1 MQRDLE
7 EENRTLRER
16 VLQLEMALASGVDPI
31 LRALSEHAAS
41 YLSVLTPE
49 GRFLAV
55 GRPSEAFGSVVRRSV
70 FEFVDP
76 SSAER
81 MREVFARVVQ
91 TRQPEHYE
99 SVGYGEDGT
108 PAHTYLTRAIPLC
121 EGAEVQAIVLV
132 PMDITEHVRLERS
145 LAEKEESLRFA
156 IEASRM
162 GLWSWDLATN
172 EVVWNDRQREIFGT
186 EGTPKNYEPYL
197 ELVHPDDRPLVQ
209 HTVAQ
214 ALESGVFTTFE
225 HRLAPQGTPGERW
238 VLAAGTVIKDS
249 DGRNIR
255 LMGGAFDIT
264 EQKRLALQNQRA
276 ERVESIGQL
285 TAGIAHNFN
294 NLLAVIMPNLEM
306 ELGRNQQNVALTA
319 AMDASLQARDLVKN
333 LLSLTRRDE
342 AAGEGHADLLAVVT
356 RVMNICRATFPR
368 EIELRNEVRADLG
381 HVSMAPSVLQQVL
394 LNLLFNARDAI
405 LTSSGTQREIV
416 VSAERL
422 SAEGLA
428 GVIELQVRDTGIG
441 MSEAVRARVFEP
453 FFTTKPPLKGSGLG
467 LASAAERVREAGG
480 TLSCESTPNIGTKFA
495 LQLAQVNP
503 PTTEATDPPVLE
515 QPSLASETLL
525 LVDDEPLVRSVLR
538 RLLEQD
544 GYRILEAASAEEA
557 RAVLKRELKVD
568 LLILDQSMPG
578 ETGTQAQPSLRA
590 LTAAPMLLFSG
601 MAPELP
607 PGFAGILEKPARY
620 EELQR
625 VVRQALGETR
635 TRNGS

>member
-16 VLQLEMALASGVDPI
+16 IVQLEQALASGVDPI

-41 YLSVLTPE
+41 YLSVLTPK

-55 GRPSEAFGSVVRRSV
+55 GRPSEAFGSVVGRSV
-70 FEFVDP
+70 FEFVEP

-81 MREVFARVVQ
+81 MREVLARVVQ
-91 TRQPEHYE
+91 TRQPERYE

-108 PAHTYLTRAIPLC
+108 LGHTYLTRAIPLC
-121 EGAEVQAIVLV
+121 EGDDVHAIVLV
-132 PMDITEHVRLERS
+132 PMDITDHVRLERS
-145 LAEKEESLRFA
+145 LADKEESLRFA

-162 GLWSWDLATN
+162 GLWSWDLATD
-172 EVVWNDRQREIFGT
+172 EIVWNDRLREIFET
-186 EGTPKNYEPYL
+186 EGTPQNYQPYL
-197 ELVHPDDRPLVQ
+197 ELVHPDDHQLVQ
-209 HTVAQ
+209 HTVEQ
-214 ALESGVFTTFE
+214 ALESGVFATFE
-225 HRLAPQGTPGERW
+225 HRLAPRGTRGERW
-238 VLAAGTVIKDS
+238 VLAAGTVVKNS
-249 DGRNIR
+249 DGKNIR

-285 TAGIAHNFN
+285 TAGMAHNFN

-306 ELGRNQQNVALTA
+306 ELARNKQNVALTA
-319 AMDASLQARDLVKN
+319 ALDASLQARDLVKN
-333 LLSLTRRDE
+333 LLSLTRRDDSVS
-342 AAGEGHADLLAVVT
+342 EGRADLLAVVA

-368 EIELRNEVRADLG
+368 EIELRNEVRAGLG

-405 LTSSGTQREIV
+405 LASSGTQREII

-422 SAEGLA
+422 LAEGHA
-428 GVIELQVRDTGIG
+428 GVIELHVRDTGIG
-441 MSEAVRARVFEP
+441 MSDAVRARVFEP

-480 TLSCESTPNIGTKFA
+480 TLRCESTPNIGTKFA
-495 LQLAQVNP
+495 LQLSQLNP
-503 PTTEATDPPVLE
+503 PTANTTAPPALE
-515 QPSLASETLL
+515 QPSLANETLL

-544 GYRILEAASAEEA
+544 GYRILEAASADDA
-557 RAVLKRELKVD
+557 RAVLKRGLKVD

-590 LTAAPMLLFSG
+590 LTAAPMLLFTG

-607 PGFAGILEKPARY
+607 QGFAGILEKPARY

-625 VVRQALGETR
+625 VVRQALAERGPE
-635 TRNGS
+635 